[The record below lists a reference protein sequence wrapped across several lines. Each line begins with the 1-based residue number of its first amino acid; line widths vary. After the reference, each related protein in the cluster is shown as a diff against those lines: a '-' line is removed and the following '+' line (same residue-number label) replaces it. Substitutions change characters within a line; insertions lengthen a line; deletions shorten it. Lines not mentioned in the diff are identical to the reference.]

1 MAKAE
6 KPEKTFDSYA
16 GGFPP
21 DIELILHRLRDII
34 LAEVPGA
41 DFAIKYTM
49 PLFTRGD
56 FYIYVAAWKKHIG
69 LYPIFRAPAALE
81 KELKPL
87 RHSKDTVK
95 LVYSKPIPYDLV
107 ARIVQAK
114 LEGKA

>member
-1 MAKAE
+1 MGKQE
-6 KPEKTFDSYA
+6 KSEKSFDSYA

-21 DIELILHRLRDII
+21 DVELMLHRLRDII
-34 LAEVPGA
+34 LAEVPDA
-41 DFAIKYTM
+41 AFSIKYTM

-56 FYIYVAAWKKHIG
+56 FYIYIAAWKKHIG

-81 KELKPL
+81 KQIAPL

-95 LVYSKPIPYDLV
+95 LLYARPIPYDLV
-107 ARIVQAK
+107 ARIVKAK

>member
-1 MAKAE
+1 MS
-6 KPEKTFDSYA
+6 KPEKTTKSFESYA
-16 GGFPP
+16 GGCPP
-21 DIELILHRLRDII
+21 DVELILHRLRDII

-41 DFAIKYTM
+41 EFALKYTM
-49 PLFTRGD
+49 PLFTRGE
-56 FYIYVAAWKKHIG
+56 FYLYVGAWKKHIG

-81 KELKPL
+81 KDIAPL

-107 ARIVQAK
+107 TRIVRAK

>member
-1 MAKAE
+1 MP
-6 KPEKTFDSYA
+6 KPDKPRKTFDSYA

-21 DIELILHRLRDII
+21 DVELILHRVRDIV

-41 DFAIKYTM
+41 EFAIKYTM

-56 FYIYVAAWKKHIG
+56 FYLYFAAWKKHIG
-69 LYPIFRAPAALE
+69 LYPIFPAPPALE
-81 KELKPL
+81 REIAPL

-107 ARIVQAK
+107 TGIVRAK